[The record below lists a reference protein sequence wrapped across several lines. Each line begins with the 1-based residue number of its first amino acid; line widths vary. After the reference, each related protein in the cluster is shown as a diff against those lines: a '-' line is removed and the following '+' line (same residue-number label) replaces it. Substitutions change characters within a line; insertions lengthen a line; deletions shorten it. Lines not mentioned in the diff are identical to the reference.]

1 MKVVVALDSFKG
13 SCTAH
18 NACEAVATGFKK
30 ALHDSEIL
38 CCPISDGGEG
48 LIDSLYGVLQE
59 QGFVKHHHT
68 VLGPYQGQV
77 KASFLYNEQQGEAI
91 VEMAQCSGI
100 ELNLNHPREGEKAT
114 TYGLGQ
120 LIGHILSLKC
130 RTIKIGLGGSA
141 TNDAGAGFAQALGA
155 KFYDS
160 HDQLITEPLCGSMLS
175 KIARVDTSELDA
187 ALKDVE
193 IFGTCDVTNPLTG
206 SNGATYTFGPQKGI
220 KVQNLATLDE
230 AMQSFADLMNAHYK
244 RSVDT
249 VAGAGAAGGMGAALL
264 WFAHGTLER
273 GIDIVMRTLK
283 LEEKIKDSS
292 LVIVGEGRIDGQS
305 LQGKAPLGVAKL
317 AKEHKIPVIA
327 LCGSI
332 GANAEALYEH
342 GINAIYS
349 LCNGPMTLDEAM
361 SNAEE
366 LIEKLSYNIARTVSL
381 SLN

>member
-1 MKVVVALDSFKG
+1 MV
-13 SCTAH
+13 H
-18 NACEAVATGFKK
+18 
-30 ALHDSEIL
+30 IR
-38 CCPISDGGEG
+38 
-48 LIDSLYGVLQE
+48 
-59 QGFVKHHHT
+59 
-68 VLGPYQGQV
+68 
-77 KASFLYNEQQGEAI
+77 
-91 VEMAQCSGI
+91 GI

-160 HDQLITEPLCGSMLS
+160 HNQLITEPLCGSMLS

-230 AMQSFADLMNAHYK
+230 AMQSFATLMNAHYK

-273 GIDIVMRTLK
+273 GIDIVMRILK
-283 LEEKIKDSS
+283 LEEKIKDSF

-317 AKEHKIPVIA
+317 AQEHKVPVIA

-332 GANAEALYEH
+332 GTNAEALYEH

-349 LCNGPMTLDEAM
+349 LCTGPMTLDEAM

>member
-1 MKVVVALDSFKG
+1 
-13 SCTAH
+13 
-18 NACEAVATGFKK
+18 
-30 ALHDSEIL
+30 
-38 CCPISDGGEG
+38 
-48 LIDSLYGVLQE
+48 
-59 QGFVKHHHT
+59 
-68 VLGPYQGQV
+68 
-77 KASFLYNEQQGEAI
+77 
-91 VEMAQCSGI
+91 
-100 ELNLNHPREGEKAT
+100 
-114 TYGLGQ
+114 
-120 LIGHILSLKC
+120 
-130 RTIKIGLGGSA
+130 
-141 TNDAGAGFAQALGA
+141 
-155 KFYDS
+155 
-160 HDQLITEPLCGSMLS
+160 MLS

-230 AMQSFADLMNAHYK
+230 AMQSFATLMNAHYK

-273 GIDIVMRTLK
+273 GIDIVMRILK
-283 LEEKIKDSS
+283 LEEKIKDSF

-317 AKEHKIPVIA
+317 AQEHKVPVIA

-332 GANAEALYEH
+332 GTNAEALYEH

-349 LCNGPMTLDEAM
+349 LCTGPMTLDEAM